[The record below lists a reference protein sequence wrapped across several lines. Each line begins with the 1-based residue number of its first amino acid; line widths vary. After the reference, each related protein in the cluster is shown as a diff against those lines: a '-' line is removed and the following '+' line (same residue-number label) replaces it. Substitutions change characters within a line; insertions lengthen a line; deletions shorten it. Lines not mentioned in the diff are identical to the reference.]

1 MGWEGEGERKGEE
14 RRGREGRRERK
25 GGRGGRREAG
35 REREREGERGKEREG
50 EREGE
55 RGRER
60 GREREGEEGRV
71 LIFISWIV
79 SKYVGFTRAAHTRS
93 HNLTLLGCQFRT
105 NVFRYSFFVN
115 CPFMWNELPY
125 HVVAA
130 PSLFPFKSISC
141 ETFYTHM

>member
-1 MGWEGEGERKGEE
+1 MSHRLHGWRPPERNQWRTGQRGGRTRPTRSTVAQREDEKKAADSGQHGLGGRGREE

-25 GGRGGRREAG
+25 GGRWGRREAG

-79 SKYVGFTRAAHTRS
+79 SKY
-93 HNLTLLGCQFRT
+93 LL
-105 NVFRYSFFVN
+105 
-115 CPFMWNELPY
+115 
-125 HVVAA
+125 H
-130 PSLFPFKSISC
+130 
-141 ETFYTHM
+141 